1 MILHRE
7 LPEHI
12 KSVFGYFFA
21 HYRPDRD
28 GQPGDAVQLTTSNIF
43 KQLQRHCPSDLYTAE
58 DVFRFLAGNGYEYRS
73 SDLMEMEWRLRYVA

>member
-7 LPEHI
+7 MPEHI
-12 KSVFGYFFA
+12 VSVFGYFFK

-28 GQPGDAVQLTTSNIF
+28 GQRGDAVQLTTANIF
-43 KQLQRHCPSDLYTAE
+43 KQLQRHCPSEMYTAE
-58 DVFRFLAGNGYEYRS
+58 DVFIFLKTNGYHYTS